1 MNKKIIITIDGPG
14 GAGKSTIAKMLAQNL
29 GYSLLDTGAIYRT
42 LAYLARKSGI
52 DWGDEPALAELAV
65 SLPIS
70 FEMRCMINHVLLNG
84 QDITDA
90 IRTPEIS
97 MGASQVSAF
106 PMVRKALLSLQ
117 RSMGERGG
125 IVIEGR
131 DTGTVVFPKAD
142 KKIFLTASLDI
153 RASRRQKELQDKG
166 IKATIQSVLEEI
178 RQRDLQDSSRQVAPL
193 IKADDALEIDTTT
206 LSIDEVIATIMKQI
220 GYET

>member
-1 MNKKIIITIDGPG
+1 
-14 GAGKSTIAKMLAQNL
+14 
-29 GYSLLDTGAIYRT
+29 LLDTGAIYRA

-70 FEMRCMINHVLLNG
+70 FEMSGMINHVLLNG